1 MATCSTDRNFSA
13 GLLHALKKLGRPYI
27 SLKKEYIISV
37 EAIYIWGKRCLCVL
51 PTGFGKSLCF
61 QVLPFMINHKLGF
74 VDTEKSCSILIICSL
89 LALMMDQAQ
98 NLKRKGVKSS
108 VITSG
113 NSVLKDLYVADE
125 CSLVQAMLKLV

>member
-1 MATCSTDRNFSA
+1 M
-13 GLLHALKKLGRPYI
+13 
-27 SLKKEYIISV
+27 SV
-37 EAIYIWGKRCLCVL
+37 EAIYDGKDVFMWL

-61 QVLPFMINHKLGF
+61 QVLPFMMDHKLSF
-74 VDTEKSCSILIICSL
+74 VDTEQSCSVLIICPL

-98 NLKRKGVKSS
+98 NLRRKGVKSS

-113 NSVLKDLYVADE
+113 NSFLKELYVADE